1 MEVAAQHSERERVAA
16 RETVEER
23 LFLGGV
29 GLQRRDVA
37 GRSQQRPFLIEA
49 HLADA
54 AAPRLHEAA
63 MPAGEAAHRAVRE
76 ALDQLGFANPR
87 IQDLGERGRA
97 AVGQG

>member
-1 MEVAAQHSERERVAA
+1 
-16 RETVEER
+16 
-23 LFLGGV
+23 
-29 GLQRRDVA
+29 
-37 GRSQQRPFLIEA
+37 
-49 HLADA
+49 
-54 AAPRLHEAA
+54 